1 MINAFVQAVA
11 TGRDK
16 PAAPTDKPH
25 APPYY
30 DTTIEIARL
39 EFEAK
44 KFEKDIRLRWEE
56 TEHHERI
63 RQEELTLKKEE
74 LDRRAQLKLEEDR
87 ATNALDAQER
97 QRLWN
102 KARGRGEN
110 ECRN

>member
-44 KFEKDIRLRWEE
+44 KFEKDIRLR
-56 TEHHERI
+56 
-63 RQEELTLKKEE
+63 
-74 LDRRAQLKLEEDR
+74 
-87 ATNALDAQER
+87 
-97 QRLWN
+97 
-102 KARGRGEN
+102 
-110 ECRN
+110 